1 MSLCWGLAY
10 INTNELVHLSNEW
23 KLRLLHFVSDWSP
36 VFSVSCSVLP
46 SVTYALRRQESRNLG
61 EKGKLDTKEKW
72 VQMKILCKGSTKEKG
87 PGETNLFSPESW
99 GKREKKSPAA
109 REKLRKSFTHSFEIS
124 LSTFVYSHGWG
135 SWKQEQ
141 GSICWLVGDSW
152 VSKMLRALLC
162 FVCLGFNAKGHGRW
176 ATWWCLAA
184 A

>member
-46 SVTYALRRQESRNLG
+46 SVTYALRREESRNLG

-109 REKLRKSFTHSFEIS
+109 REKLRKSLSRIPLKSASHHLFTAMAEDHENRSREAFA
-124 LSTFVYSHGWG
+124 GW
-135 SWKQEQ
+135 
-141 GSICWLVGDSW
+141 
-152 VSKMLRALLC
+152 
-162 FVCLGFNAKGHGRW
+162 
-176 ATWWCLAA
+176 
-184 A
+184 